1 MSDRIHYQ
9 INWTSRDINHSDFL
23 TGRKKNHYLIRLFQL
38 KLSKVSQLFAGRND
52 NDKRRKRRRLKLARW
67 RCCIEI
73 AACAFEEQE
82 GKKREEREAR
92 PRFKVARSLVW
103 TKFGARC
110 CRGKKK
116 RDDRWWEST
125 GLVTVASYRRRHHLA
140 EEVPGLYIRRLTL
153 EDPRR
158 REPSGSRSQSP
169 ARHICHPRS
178 GYAPSVRGSS
188 RYTEAH
194 ASPGP
199 NANSTRRAAPVSRR
213 QIYGRTRRL
222 RERRA
227 SIRGRWLTSRRFLYL

>member
-1 MSDRIHYQ
+1 MTNDENDEGSNSPDEDAAWDRGQ
-9 INWTSRDINHSDFL
+9 ACVQ
-23 TGRKKNHYLIRLFQL
+23 RKK
-38 KLSKVSQLFAGRND
+38 
-52 NDKRRKRRRLKLARW
+52 
-67 RCCIEI
+67 
-73 AACAFEEQE
+73 
-82 GKKREEREAR
+82 KKRGRGS
-92 PRFKVARSLVW
+92 RSLVW

-178 GYAPSVRGSS
+178 SCAPSARVSS
-188 RYTEAH
+188 RYRSGTPDLTRAGV
-194 ASPGP
+194 PLTNLRP
-199 NANSTRRAAPVSRR
+199 NSLTVAPCFDSRAMIDKSEISTPLTLFFPFPVRRIIIQVCN
-213 QIYGRTRRL
+213 
-222 RERRA
+222 
-227 SIRGRWLTSRRFLYL
+227 